1 MTRHTCSYTFRNVCD
16 VPRYVGETDP
26 AAMSY
31 LTVLNESRGNRQPH
45 YNPTTSSNVNQPG
58 ATRLLDVEV
67 RGPIV
72 HSVPVHKVA
81 TWLARGL
88 NSPKEAILKERLR
101 SLV

>member
-1 MTRHTCSYTFRNVCD
+1 
-16 VPRYVGETDP
+16 
-26 AAMSY
+26 MSERQIQLRCPD

-58 ATRLLDVEV
+58 ATRQLDVEV

-88 NSPKEAILKERLR
+88 NSPKEPILKQRLPPFL
-101 SLV
+101 SFPFPSNKPSTSV